1 MAMSMGIAR
10 EQVQKRERDRDFMF
24 QVMMGNMMMARHV
37 EAERREEEMLQKAI
51 EESRRMADPSQLNP
65 DDMSY
70 EQLLQL
76 QE

>member
-1 MAMSMGIAR
+1 
-10 EQVQKRERDRDFMF
+10 MF

-37 EAERREEEMLQKAI
+37 EAERREEEMLQKAL

-76 QE
+76 QEQNGGNVSRGLKP